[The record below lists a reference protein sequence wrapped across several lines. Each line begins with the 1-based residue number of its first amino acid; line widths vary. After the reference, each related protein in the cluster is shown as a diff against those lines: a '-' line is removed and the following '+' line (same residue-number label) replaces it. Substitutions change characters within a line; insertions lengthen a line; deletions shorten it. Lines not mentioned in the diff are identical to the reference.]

1 MSDKENESTMQS
13 PRRSEKERM
22 KLRKKYKDI
31 LNEFAQEDNIEH
43 GSQQEEGVIK
53 NAMDRVCNFVKHIQ
67 IRASIQLYTRCLL
80 MLLNM

>member
-1 MSDKENESTMQS
+1 MFCRFGQLLNVTKMSDKENESMMQS
-13 PRRSEKERM
+13 PQRSEKDRM

-53 NAMDRVCNFVKHIQ
+53 NAMDKVCNFGKYKHIS
-67 IRASIQLYTRCLL
+67 A
-80 MLLNM
+80 

>member
-1 MSDKENESTMQS
+1 MSDKENECMMQS
-13 PRRSEKERM
+13 PQRSEKDRM

-53 NAMDRVCNFVKHIQ
+53 NAMDKVCNFGKYEHI
-67 IRASIQLYTRCLL
+67 SE
-80 MLLNM
+80 